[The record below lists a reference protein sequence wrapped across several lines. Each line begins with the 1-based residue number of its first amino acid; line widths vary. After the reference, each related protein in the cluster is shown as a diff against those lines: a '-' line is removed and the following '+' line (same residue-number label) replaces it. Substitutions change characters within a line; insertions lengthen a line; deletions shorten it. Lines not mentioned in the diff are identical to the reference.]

1 MKITRMHRALLL
13 MIAMIGVSL
22 YAWLVL
28 GKDHLFEA
36 QELVSLAVM
45 VVGVLCCVY
54 SMKYGLKRVLLIAMI
69 VLGVYLT
76 VKIGLMTLLGDDTP
90 LAFFLIAAALGAVS
104 VILGVTIWLGYDYN
118 IIRVRLCMLILAI
131 GSAVMLIVDA
141 RLCMIDNPDWVGM
154 WWEDAHF
161 LIAVGVISTVVVFV
175 TMDPSMEM
183 PTMASGAKDN
193 IIAMR
198 RRMVCTDDAYMLTS
212 EAEALKQHIDSN
224 NKEPIEILVR
234 SREFLSFNLV
244 ATNKDNGEHLLEIR
258 DLEKIFMSTL
268 LTMKFNQAVFSDDH
282 VSFYGDNGKAM
293 KILIYDEIQ
302 ENMNLP
308 LIFGHEL
315 NIQKKS

>member
-1 MKITRMHRALLL
+1 MM
-13 MIAMIGVSL
+13 
-22 YAWLVL
+22 
-28 GKDHLFEA
+28 
-36 QELVSLAVM
+36 
-45 VVGVLCCVY
+45 
-54 SMKYGLKRVLLIAMI
+54 
-69 VLGVYLT
+69 
-76 VKIGLMTLLGDDTP
+76 
-90 LAFFLIAAALGAVS
+90 
-104 VILGVTIWLGYDYN
+104 
-118 IIRVRLCMLILAI
+118 ILAI

-161 LIAVGVISTVVVFV
+161 LIAVGIISIVILFV

-198 RRMVCTDDAYMLTS
+198 RRMVCTDDAYILTS

-224 NKEPIEILVR
+224 GKEPIEILVR

-244 ATNKDNGEHLLEIR
+244 ATNKDNGEHLLEVR
-258 DLEKIFMSTL
+258 DLDKIFMSTL
-268 LTMKFNQAVFSDDH
+268 LTMKFNQAVFADDH

-293 KILIYDEIQ
+293 KILIFDQVQ

-308 LIFGHEL
+308 LILGREL